1 MVIKIAVRLS
11 HVLQLFLRMFLS
23 MHPALCDTGLHIESS
38 SFWWSV
44 WMLFVNPFAHSCVVS
59 LFIFFQVSQKMNDV
73 CYTVCL
79 PLEPSG
85 KVVAKEPHEV
95 LLLCSDIHLGNSN
108 RAFTVVKKCGSSSI
122 YSCWIFL
129 GLLRLFIVN
138 TVVCVVPRAHPPA
151 ATIETIC
158 IPYQISAVRRCK
170 QCVSRGRPPL
180 VFPSK

>member
-1 MVIKIAVRLS
+1 MCYSCFWECSWARIQLYVTQPSILKAAPFDEASGCCLS
-11 HVLQLFLRMFLS
+11 ALRSLMCGLS
-23 MHPALCDTGLHIESS
+23 
-38 SFWWSV
+38 F
-44 WMLFVNPFAHSCVVS
+44 
-59 LFIFFQVSQKMNDV
+59 FIFFQVSQKMNDV

-85 KVVAKEPHEV
+85 KVMAKEAHGV